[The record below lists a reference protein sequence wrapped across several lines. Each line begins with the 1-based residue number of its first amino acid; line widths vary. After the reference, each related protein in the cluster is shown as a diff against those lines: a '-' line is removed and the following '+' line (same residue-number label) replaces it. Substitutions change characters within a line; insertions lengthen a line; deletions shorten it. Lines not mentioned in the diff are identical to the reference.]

1 MVTTVAWRTMGGRC
15 NAPGRVGARRHGC
28 LSLLLVLLSV
38 GGLRKVVAADCC
50 QIGSDETMSPH
61 HHGDLVEREEESR
74 RRKRLLVRGAPGLS
88 RVGPPNQSRTR
99 KFPAATLVAQAL
111 AADSPSSMSMLLD
124 EGNMAGTAWPAICHG
139 SGPGKSTSMDDPPPW
154 GPKKGGQHWEEHEE
168 DDWEEDD
175 PSAGCPAYDALD
187 DTYKTILAKI
197 VALPDE
203 AARQEAID
211 HFKNQDSPVGKAML
225 AAFAETM
232 ATRQAAKRPVL
243 RHPAGDPAGDMDTLR
258 KEKNKAEQLARQAA
272 ALLQRKNLEV
282 LAIQERIAQ
291 SQKELVQTQKEQAE
305 AAVLKEERSKD
316 LALKDQQLQAA
327 MAHRERELLQESG
340 APTVPTVPEP
350 FLGSGQYDEQAQQLL
365 ESVSIAVTKLRKY
378 GDNLQPVLDALA
390 PLLGPALAAQSKPA
404 GEEAPPTP
412 PLVGRSAADAS
423 TRAQRGLHG

>member
-1 MVTTVAWRTMGGRC
+1 MGAVLGCPLQWTT
-15 NAPGRVGARRHGC
+15 
-28 LSLLLVLLSV
+28 
-38 GGLRKVVAADCC
+38 
-50 QIGSDETMSPH
+50 
-61 HHGDLVEREEESR
+61 
-74 RRKRLLVRGAPGLS
+74 
-88 RVGPPNQSRTR
+88 
-99 KFPAATLVAQAL
+99 
-111 AADSPSSMSMLLD
+111 
-124 EGNMAGTAWPAICHG
+124 
-139 SGPGKSTSMDDPPPW
+139 PPPW
-154 GPKKGGQHWEEHEE
+154 GPKKGGQHWDEHEE
-168 DDWEEDD
+168 DDWEDDD
-175 PSAGCPAYDALD
+175 PSAGSPAYDALD

-203 AARQEAID
+203 ATRQEAID
-211 HFKNQDSPVGKAML
+211 HFENQDNPVGKAML

-340 APTVPTVPEP
+340 APTVPTMPEP
-350 FLGSGQYDEQAQQLL
+350 FLGSGQ
-365 ESVSIAVTKLRKY
+365 
-378 GDNLQPVLDALA
+378 
-390 PLLGPALAAQSKPA
+390 
-404 GEEAPPTP
+404 
-412 PLVGRSAADAS
+412 
-423 TRAQRGLHG
+423 